1 MLCDS
6 ELACARATRVRQ
18 QSTSRHALVGVVKRV
33 TVQTGLVALL
43 HLNDSWSST
52 RMWLTLIGAA
62 GGLGPHPGLPGR
74 LCPPNALSCC
84 PGR

>member
-33 TVQTGLVALL
+33 TVQTGLVAQK
-43 HLNDSWSST
+43 NGKK
-52 RMWLTLIGAA
+52 TLVEC
-62 GGLGPHPGLPGR
+62 R
-74 LCPPNALSCC
+74 Q
-84 PGR
+84 